1 MFLVDRTELLNRIS
15 VDDIVDMMVNYYG
28 IEMDNDTDPTAYHF
42 KTDCHNEHNEGNF
55 KLYLFKDSKQYH
67 CYSCCGQMSLFD
79 FVMTMEGIEFA
90 EAVEFVQD
98 YFNISSVPRGFGRK
112 ERPKKVYE
120 YVKKEIDYNEVL
132 KEYDNGILN
141 TFSTYKPVEWLYE
154 GISPETMERFN
165 ILFDMETEGI
175 IIPHYDINDRLI
187 GIRQRNLNKIQLERK
202 RKYVPYTSSR
212 NRVTYKHSL
221 GKNLYGLNINKEKIT
236 ENKMCVI
243 WESEKSVLK
252 MDSIYGNNPSVCVG
266 GSSISEYQLNL
277 LKVLGCECVYIAFD
291 NELGDDKWE
300 KKMIKIYEKIINF
313 GFKCFVVKDWEQKY
327 LDEKDS
333 PIDKGKE
340 VWRILINQAK
350 EFFKEGDMNDY

>member
-1 MFLVDRTELLNRIS
+1 MFLVDRTELLSRIS

-79 FVMTMEGIEFA
+79 FVMTMEGIEFT

-112 ERPKKVYE
+112 EKPKKVYE

-154 GISPETMERFN
+154 DISPETMERFN

-202 RKYVPYTSSR
+202 RKYVPHTCNR
-212 NRVTYKHSL
+212 NRITYKHPL
-221 GKNLYGLNINKEKIT
+221 GKNLYGLNVNKNAI
-236 ENKMCVI
+236 ENSHKCMI

-252 MDSIYGNNPSVCVG
+252 MDSYFGLNSSVAIG
-266 GSSISEYQLNL
+266 GSSISPYQLNL
-277 LKVLGCECVYIAFD
+277 LKTLGVQDIYVCFD
-291 NELGDDKWE
+291 KEEGDVDEKWYR
-300 KKMIKIYEKIINF
+300 KMNKIYTRIVEW
-313 GFKCFVVKDWEQKY
+313 GFKCFIVEDTED
-327 LDEKDS
+327 LIDFKDS
-333 PIDKGKE
+333 PIDCGSEIFLHLLNQPREFK
-340 VWRILINQAK
+340 INS
-350 EFFKEGDMNDY
+350 